1 MPVGTCRHS
10 SSSPGPAHLLLKA
23 SVFIEMHFFFFR
35 GQTFAPTLAGIFSR
49 DSPELLRI
57 RALGAAESR
66 LQRGALL
73 GDFTAGDTA
82 Q

>member
-1 MPVGTCRHS
+1 M
-10 SSSPGPAHLLLKA
+10 
-23 SVFIEMHFFFFR
+23 FFFG
-35 GQTFAPTLAGIFSR
+35 GQTFAARLAVIFSR

-57 RALGAAESR
+57 RVLGAAESR